1 MNRHRVLKEF
11 EGRTR
16 VRVCAFLIENESV
29 LFIKQA
35 DLFDTRKSYFLPPGG
50 GLQFQEKLETA
61 VQREFLEET
70 GLNITPI
77 KLLYINQFIFDQL
90 HAVEFYFLVE
100 RADQGKAVKG
110 TDPELSETE
119 QIIQG
124 VYWIPINDLNNYSLV
139 PNNLFLRFM
148 KDYQN
153 GFVEHPVVLF

>member
-70 GLNITPI
+70 GLNVTPV
-77 KLLYINQFIFDQL
+77 KLLYINQFVFDRL
-90 HAVEFYFLVE
+90 HAIEFYFLVE
-100 RADQGKAVKG
+100 RADQRKAVKG

-124 VYWIPINDLNNYSLV
+124 VFWIPINDLNNYSLV
-139 PNNLFLRFM
+139 PNNLFLRFTE
-148 KDYQN
+148 DYQN
-153 GFVEHPVVLF
+153 GFAKHPVVLF